1 MQILKEVKIFLTTKF
16 WTKVLIISV
25 FELKI
30 LLYSQVSAHFKYL
43 LMERLLGKKIIRL
56 LPPLVTSEDDLMD
69 GLNKI
74 IRVLK

>member
-16 WTKVLIISV
+16 WTKVLIIIV

-43 LMERLLGKKIIRL
+43 LMERLLGKKCHWML
-56 LPPLVTSEDDLMD
+56 Y
-69 GLNKI
+69 
-74 IRVLK
+74 